1 MAQKKTLN
9 VSIENKIATYQK
21 RCGAIVCG
29 NSDYQIKFAFDA
41 EWYSYDTKTARF
53 IYNDQI
59 VDKLFT
65 GDTCDA
71 PVVRDADILAV
82 GVFAGDLV
90 TTTPAIIPCKRS
102 IRCKHG
108 APAEPSPD
116 VYDQIME
123 RLNGMPS
130 TGGGSGSNGATF
142 TPAVSSAGVISW
154 TNDKGLKNP
163 APVNIRGPQG
173 QTGGQGPAG
182 ADGKDGRDGFSPT
195 VSIEELSNGV
205 RVTITDKNGPK
216 SFVIYN
222 GNGGDPGGSGG
233 SGGGDNGGDSGGGED
248 IVDGHYYVS
257 TFATNALTSNTAT
270 KVQGGS
276 SYSTTLSTYG
286 DDIVSLPEVTVEMG
300 GVDITG
306 SCFNRISDA
315 TASINI
321 PSVTG
326 DVKIIVGND
335 GMLGEDGEVTDS
347 DYTVKLVLNNAYTSD
362 GRATIPVPSS
372 DAFLYLEIKP
382 IDDTKTVEVLINGQI
397 SNNVEVSEDLD
408 IGGYKA
414 IVDIQSVTK
423 DMVITA
429 TAIAV
434 TW

>member
-21 RCGAIVCG
+21 RCGALVCG

-41 EWYSYDTKTARF
+41 EWYNYDTKTARF

-59 VDKLFT
+59 VDKVFT

-82 GVFAGDLV
+82 GVFVGDLI

-108 APAEPSPD
+108 APAAPTPD

-130 TGGGSGSNGATF
+130 TGGGSGSSGLVYVPT
-142 TPAVSSAGVISW
+142 VSSSGELSW
-154 TNDKGLKNP
+154 SIQNELTTPK
-163 APVNIRGPQG
+163 PVNIRGPKG

-216 SFVIYN
+216 SFVIYH

-233 SGGGDNGGDSGGGED
+233 SGGGEDTTVYHSVTTIADSALTNNTNLRVATGASYSATLTPTSGTLGNVMVRMGGED
-248 IVDGHYYVS
+248 I
-257 TFATNALTSNTAT
+257 TNSCIMAN
-270 KVQGGS
+270 GS
-276 SYSTTLSTYG
+276 G
-286 DDIVSLPEVTVEMG
+286 A
-300 GVDITG
+300 DIT
-306 SCFNRISDA
+306 IV
-315 TASINI
+315 
-321 PSVTG
+321 SVTG
-326 DVKIIVGND
+326 DVVIFVGDEYMEEENQGD
-335 GMLGEDGEVTDS
+335 GYVQVKFLLANVYNTEMVASVWATRGDPFSTTLTAVAPDGDITYTITMDGVDVTS
-347 DYTVKLVLNNAYTSD
+347 DYTTDDLNQTVHISD
-362 GRATIPVPSS
+362 GGRGV
-372 DAFLYLEIKP
+372 
-382 IDDTKTVEVLINGQI
+382 
-397 SNNVEVSEDLD
+397 
-408 IGGYKA
+408 GGNL
-414 IVDIQSVTK
+414 
-423 DMVITA
+423 VITA
-429 TAIAV
+429 TA
-434 TW
+434 